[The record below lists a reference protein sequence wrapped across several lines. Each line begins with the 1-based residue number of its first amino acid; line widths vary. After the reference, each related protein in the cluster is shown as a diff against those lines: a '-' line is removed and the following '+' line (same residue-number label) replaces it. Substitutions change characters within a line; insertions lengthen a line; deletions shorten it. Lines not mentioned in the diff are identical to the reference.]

1 MYGLMRAIVSHVDDP
16 EKRGRIRAK
25 IPDMFAD
32 PETGEVIPS
41 PWIEAKSGQG
51 LGVGSLAIPPVGSV
65 IWVQCVYS
73 TEEVAYDLVYETGG
87 PVLEA
92 NGQSA
97 APPTSLGVDDES
109 VFLKVGTPFKVPD
122 PATTMRVVDIASKAT
137 RVEENKAQVELS
149 LPNSANGG
157 EYGKN
162 RVIKTVSGFVF
173 ELDDTPGSAR
183 AQLHHPTG
191 ASVEINNAGVKTERW
206 TKTWTE
212 VADAA
217 TTRVGS
223 DNRVRVDGH
232 HLESVGK
239 NKIEEIQ
246 GRLVMLAKEIQL
258 ESRLNLMLQASAL
271 HAKIRG
277 KSRLDHIGGLEVTV
291 GDAFNLSATS
301 VSMNSLGSLAMLS
314 TNSCNIT
321 GLTGVKLSTIP
332 GLYQLSLTPAGV
344 NMSAAIPGS
353 QQLSL
358 TAAGVDI
365 SPAGPGLPVAMAAA
379 VVQALGLILAHTHP
393 AVPGGPPVVVP
404 STELAAT
411 LPAAIAAVTS
421 TNLRAL

>member
-41 PWIEAKSGQG
+41 PWIEAKGGQG
-51 LGVGSLAIPPVGSV
+51 LGVGSLSIPPVGSV

-92 NGQSA
+92 NGSSA

-109 VFLKVGTPFKVPD
+109 VLLKVGTPFSVPD
-122 PATTMRVVDIASKAT
+122 ASTTLRVLNLGSNQVRA
-137 RVEENKAQVELS
+137 EENKPQLELS
-149 LPNSANGG
+149 LPNSANAG

-162 RVIKTVSGFVF
+162 RVLKTVSGFVF

-191 ASVEINNAGVKTERW
+191 ASLEINNAGVKTERW
-206 TKTWTE
+206 TKTWSE

-217 TTRVGS
+217 TSRVGG
-223 DNRVRVDGH
+223 DNRTRVDGH

-246 GRLVMLAKEIQL
+246 GRLVLMAKEVQL
-258 ESRLNLMLQASAL
+258 EARLNLMLQASAL
-271 HAKIRG
+271 HTKVRG
-277 KSRLDHIGGLEVTV
+277 RSKMDHIGGLEVTV

-301 VSMNSLGSLAMLS
+301 VSMSSLGSLALFS
-314 TNSCNIT
+314 TNSSNIT

-332 GLYQLSLTPAGV
+332 GAHL
-344 NMSAAIPGS
+344 
-353 QQLSL
+353 LSL

-365 SPAGPGLPVAMAAA
+365 SPFGAGSPVAMAAA
-379 VVQALGLILAHTHP
+379 VVTALELILTHTH
-393 AVPGGPPVVVP
+393 AVAPPLTPGATQIAASSLELDALLPP
-404 STELAAT
+404 
-411 LPAAIAAVTS
+411 AIAAVS
-421 TNLRAL
+421 SINLRAL